1 MKKRFL
7 LAAACLMTSLPVL
20 AAKPVR
26 VDVYLGG
33 QLEFEVEL
41 AGLQSGTTLSPTGK
55 PETTL
60 EMRLVAPEPIILDI
74 KEVVRGAASTHEATA
89 RVKLVGQGESIQI
102 TDLKGSTFQ
111 HPFVLKRPE

>member
-1 MKKRFL
+1 MKKSFL
-7 LAAACLMTSLPVL
+7 LAAACLMVSLPAL

-60 EMRLVAPEPIILDI
+60 EMRLVAPEPIILEI
-74 KEVVRGAASTHEATA
+74 KETVRGTTPHEAVA
-89 RVKLVGQGESIQI
+89 RVKLVGPGESVQI
-102 TDLKGSTFQ
+102 TELKGSTFR
-111 HPFVLKRPE
+111 HPFILKRPE